1 MNWKINMFPITI
13 KTNKIGSNG
22 RNWPLVVAIR
32 KDLDYPAAVWAQE
45 AYESRFKSNPI
56 NFLKSF
62 SYSTQR
68 EMEIMGHEIEVCVA
82 WVFYHQDIYDYR
94 NKEARALKGNYKIF
108 NDYSQDQIL
117 QMLAKKHEEALLWVF
132 KNYKDIKNYK

>member
-1 MNWKINMFPITI
+1 MFPITI

-32 KDLDYPAAVWAQE
+32 TDLEYPAAVWAQE
-45 AYESRFKSNPI
+45 AYESKFKSNPI
-56 NFLKSF
+56 NFIKYLGSKA
-62 SYSTQR
+62 TQR

-82 WVFYHQDIYDYR
+82 WVFYHQDMYDYR
-94 NKEARALKGNYKIF
+94 NKEARALKANYKIF

-117 QMLAKKHEEALLWVF
+117 QMLTKKYEEALLWVF
-132 KNYKDIKNYK
+132 KNYKDIKQHR